1 MDLRTVLVAL
11 LVMAPVVGA
20 LLCAVLGST
29 TLRSIVVLS
38 TGFVLALAALLIV
51 PLTPFKLS
59 GGSLFG
65 IDLNRVIPVGDFL
78 LLIVVVFYGLKHRHV
93 AIIALGLFQVLML
106 LVLEFFLAEAIP
118 AFQRIT
124 CDQLAVMMVLIIS
137 IVGSIICYQAIPY
150 MEEHERHYRPARSRQ
165 PRFFSVML
173 IFLGAM
179 NGLVLFNDL
188 TFIYFFFEATTLC
201 SFLLIGHDRTTI
213 ATRNALRALWMN
225 SAGGAAFILGI
236 VAAYHAAGT
245 LELRQVL
252 AGSGPAG
259 SGGYLLALALLC
271 VAAFVK
277 SAQFPFQSWLLGAM
291 VAPTPVSALLHS
303 STMVKVGV
311 YMVLRLAPGFEG
323 TLLSQSVAVF
333 GAFGFLAGAALAVG
347 QSNGKKVLAYSTIS
361 NLGLIFAC
369 VGLDTAEAMTAAML
383 LLVFHAVIKAM
394 LFLSV
399 GAIEQRI
406 ASRDIEEM
414 RGLYAVMPVTALIT
428 VAGVGMMIMPPFG
441 VLLSKWMAMQ
451 AAAKNLYVI
460 VMIALGSALTVMYW
474 ARWAGT
480 LMSDPFAG
488 RFHRE
493 QQPVLTWMALV
504 PLCAVAAALSVAA
517 PWLYLRMIVPV
528 LGASYVPSYSVAGG
542 ILENATGAFAVLPL
556 SLVALF
562 GLIVAVMAL
571 KRAFGARIVP
581 GYMSGIQTDEP
592 AMFKGPMNRPV
603 KAEAKNYYLD
613 SIFGEKR
620 LTDWLN
626 LGAGIL
632 LTLIL
637 GGAL

>member
-1 MDLRTVLVAL
+1 MDSRTVLVAL
-11 LVMAPVVGA
+11 LVIAPVAGA
-20 LLCAVLGST
+20 LLCIVLRPPA
-29 TLRSIVVLS
+29 LRSAVVLS
-38 TGFVLALAALLIV
+38 TGFVLALAALLLV
-51 PLTPFKLS
+51 PLTPFSLS
-59 GGSLFG
+59 GGSVLG
-65 IDLNRVIPVGDFL
+65 LDLHLIIQAADFL
-78 LLIVVVFYGLKHRHV
+78 LLLVILYYGVKHRHA
-93 AIIALGLFQVLML
+93 AIIALGVFQMLALLF
-106 LVLEFFLAEAIP
+106 LEFFLIREAP
-118 AFQRIT
+118 AFQRIS
-124 CDQLAVMMVLIIS
+124 CDQLALMMVLIIS

-150 MEEHERHYRPARSRQ
+150 MEEHERHYRPVPSRQ
-165 PRFFSVML
+165 PRFFFVML
-173 IFLGAM
+173 IFLGGM

-188 TFIYFFFEATTLC
+188 TFIYFFFEVTTLC
-201 SFLLIGHDRTTI
+201 SFLLIGHDRTTV
-213 ATRNALRALWMN
+213 ATQNALRALWMN
-225 SAGGAAFILGI
+225 SVGGAAFIVGI
-236 VAAYHAAGT
+236 VAAYHATGT
-245 LELRQVL
+245 LELKQVI
-252 AGSGPAG
+252 AAPGPAG
-259 SGGYLLALALLC
+259 SGVYLLALALLC
-271 VAAFVK
+271 VASFVK

-303 STMVKVGV
+303 STMVKVGA
-311 YMVLRLAPGFEG
+311 YMVLRVAPGFAG

-333 GAFGFLAGAALAVG
+333 GAFCFLSGAALAVG

-369 VGLDTAEAMTAAML
+369 AGLDTAEAMTAAML

-406 ASRDIEEM
+406 ASRDIEDM
-414 RGLYAVMPVTALIT
+414 RGLYAVMPVTALIA

-460 VMIALGSALTVMYW
+460 IMVSLGSALTVMYW

-493 QQPVLTWMALV
+493 QQPALTWMALL
-504 PLCAVAAALSVAA
+504 PLCAAAAGLSAAA
-517 PWLYLRMIVPV
+517 PWLYMRMIVPV
-528 LGASYVPSYSVAGG
+528 LGDSYVPTYSVAGG
-542 ILENATGAFAVLPL
+542 ILENSTGTFAVFPL
-556 SLVALF
+556 CLVALF
-562 GLIVAVMAL
+562 GLLVALIAL
-571 KRAFGARIVP
+571 RRAFGAKIVP
-581 GYMSGIQTDEP
+581 AYMSGIQTGEP
-592 AMFKGPMNRPV
+592 AMFKGPMNRSV

-613 SIFGEKR
+613 SIFGEAR
-620 LTDWLN
+620 LSDWLN